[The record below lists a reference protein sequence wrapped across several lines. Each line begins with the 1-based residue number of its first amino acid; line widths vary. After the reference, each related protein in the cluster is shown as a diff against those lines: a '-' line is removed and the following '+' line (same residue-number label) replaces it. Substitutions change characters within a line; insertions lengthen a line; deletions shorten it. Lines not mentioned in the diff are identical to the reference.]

1 MNTRASIRTRFRG
14 PTNTLPSRVIAQ
26 DEPFDGQKPRSLS
39 VAWDYG
45 LSPDENHR
53 AAAQAWLWKYNPG
66 NVVKPPGLGFDHDYY
81 WTWVPTGGEA

>member
-1 MNTRASIRTRFRG
+1 MTTRSSIRSRFAG
-14 PTNTLPSRVIAQ
+14 PTNTRGSRVIVR
-26 DEPFDGQKPRSLS
+26 DEPWGDAKPRRLTWS
-39 VAWDYG
+39 WDHG

-53 AAAQAWLWKYNPG
+53 AAAQAWLDKHNPG